1 VSVNV
6 VCVGAGWAAQE
17 RHLPSLVSD
26 PRVSVVGVVDRHAD
40 RAEATAREFSIPRWS
55 TSLDEEWTSEVA
67 CLTIGAPPWAHGDLI
82 EQALERGWH
91 CLCEKPFVLPAAR
104 GAALVERAA
113 GQGLV
118 LAVVHNFQFS
128 RAGRRLFELI
138 ETGRLGDLTAVY
150 GYQLSNPR
158 RRLPHWAAG
167 LPGGVFLDETPH
179 FLYLLRRIL
188 GRLEVRTVDA
198 RLDADAVRDIWITL
212 DHESIWAQLSMSFNA
227 PVFEWQLLVV
237 GSEAAAA
244 FDLVRDLLVVVP
256 SARESSLHDLFRR
269 SRAMMLGH
277 ARGFASSGLQLLRR
291 RLLYGND
298 EIVRRFI
305 AAVEGESGR
314 IRWMTGQDGVATVE
328 PLETILGD
336 LGLEITPG

>member
-1 VSVNV
+1 RRPRRLPALAVRPRSGLHPCRRGARRRDSRCASASTNAPADRFGDRRGTLAGAACVVRVHSPPGRSSPGPETRAGRRWGRLVTVNV

-26 PRVSVVGVVDRHAD
+26 PRGKVIGVVDRHAD
-40 RAEATAREFSIPRWS
+40 RAEAVARKFSIPRWS
-55 TSLDEEWTSEVA
+55 TSLDEKWDSEVA

-118 LAVVHNFQFS
+118 LAVVHTFQFS

-150 GYQLSNPR
+150 GYQLSNPK

-198 RLDADAVRDIWITL
+198 RLDANAVRDIWITL
-212 DHESIWAQLSMSFNA
+212 DHESIWAQLSMSFSA
-227 PVFEWQLLVV
+227 PVFECQLILVDAP
-237 GSEAAAA
+237 AAAA
-244 FDLVRDLLVVVP
+244 IDILRDLLLLVP
-256 SARESSLHDLFRR
+256 H
-269 SRAMMLGH
+269 
-277 ARGFASSGLQLLRR
+277 
-291 RLLYGND
+291 
-298 EIVRRFI
+298 
-305 AAVEGESGR
+305 
-314 IRWMTGQDGVATVE
+314 
-328 PLETILGD
+328 P
-336 LGLEITPG
+336 